1 MIYKD
6 NKKLCRVF
14 KGEEVLFTLLHNS
27 KNYYGFSERNYKW
40 WVDTGIT
47 MLVQATGEVKKRWDE
62 YYYYGYKEKPTG
74 RTEWC
79 LIEVLEGEFR
89 FDGEYYKDKSV
100 KPNIQYEV
108 WYKYVQYEGQ
118 WYKTEIFEYR
128 NPVIK
133 QSSADVSI
141 VGKTSANQT
150 LTTNERGYQIKLYGG
165 KQSSSYIVAKVV
177 FDYSGTVTIRL
188 CSYGESGYDYGA
200 IQMSKNQPNNMTS
213 STIPSGWR
221 NVISA
226 SLTPTTFTYEVES
239 GDWIHIAYRKDGSV
253 DSNDDAAYFDFLTSD
268 GEYLDIN
275 IV

>member
-1 MIYKD
+1 MIYKN
-6 NKKLCRVF
+6 NKQLCRVF

-27 KNYYGFSERNYKW
+27 KNYYGFSERNYNW

-47 MLVQATGEVKKRWDE
+47 MLIQATGEVKKRWDE
-62 YYYYGYKEKPTG
+62 YHYYGYKEKPTG
-74 RTEWC
+74 RTEWR

-89 FDGEYYKDKSV
+89 FDGEYYVDESV
-100 KPNIQYEV
+100 KPKVQYEV

-133 QSSADVSI
+133 QGSAEVSI
-141 VGKTSANQT
+141 VARKSTKQT

-165 KQSSSYIVAKVV
+165 KENSSYIVAKVV
-177 FDYSGTVTIRL
+177 FDYEGTLTVRM
-188 CSYGESGYDYGA
+188 CSYAEANWDYGL
-200 IQMSKNQPNNMTS
+200 IQKNKNQTNNMTS
-213 STIPSGWR
+213 STVPSGWST
-221 NVISA
+221 VTSA
-226 SLTPTTFTYEVES
+226 SLTPTTFTYNVES

-253 DSNDDAAYFDFLTSD
+253 TSNDDAAYFDFLTSE
-268 GEYLDIN
+268 GEYLDID